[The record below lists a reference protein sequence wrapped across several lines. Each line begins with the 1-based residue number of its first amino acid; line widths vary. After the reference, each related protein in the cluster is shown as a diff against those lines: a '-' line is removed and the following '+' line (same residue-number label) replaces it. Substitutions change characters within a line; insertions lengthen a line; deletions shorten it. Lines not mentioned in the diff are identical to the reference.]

1 MAAPNPK
8 PVIHQLAIEPLFES
22 LAAHEK
28 LYAHH
33 LSKAA
38 WNGSKILMRQVSPES
53 PAIANFIVS
62 LYRACQGQW
71 SQIANETGVTSEEL
85 DEFLDYSAQF
95 FCNMGN
101 FYVGLLIPSQS
112 PGRGCRASN
121 TVLGVW

>member
-1 MAAPNPK
+1 MDANNQK
-8 PVIHQLAIEPLFES
+8 PIIHQLAIKPLFDS
-22 LAAHEK
+22 LTTREK

-38 WNGSKILMRQVSPES
+38 WNGGKILMRQVSPEGS
-53 PAIANFIVS
+53 AIANFIIS

-71 SQIANETGVTSEEL
+71 KQLASQTGVSEQEL

-101 FYVGLLIPSQS
+101 FYV
-112 PGRGCRASN
+112 RAF
-121 TVLGVW
+121 VHFP